1 MITWTYKGKEYW
13 ESYCYYP
20 YRGISVS
27 IRAYTNGKY
36 MILNNGQIILS
47 GNKINREEAI
57 KALND
62 YLYPVLHVIEEK
74 DTGVPLSEEE
84 VIDTQEVTEKDEDA
98 FEIRH
103 TVTPSPTEEGCVV
116 ISLKPKGT
124 MFEGSVIKYT
134 TNGKAV
140 ISSSKIYKGEFVVE
154 KGTPINYAVFD
165 ANKNKFDEG
174 NFIGE

>member
-20 YRGISVS
+20 YKGISVS

-62 YLYPVLHVIEEK
+62 YLYPVIDVIEEK
-74 DTGVPLSEEE
+74 DTGISLNEEE
-84 VIDTQEVTEKDEDA
+84 VIDTLEVTEKDEEK
-98 FEIRH
+98 FEILRAAAGRKPH
-103 TVTPSPTEEGCVV
+103 RGPAGDALGHDFQVSP
-116 ISLKPKGT
+116 LAQQ
-124 MFEGSVIKYT
+124 
-134 TNGKAV
+134 GKAV
-140 ISSSKIYKGEFVVE
+140 RIPGGHAFFARPVGIDPLHHAYRLSKK
-154 KGTPINYAVFD
+154 
-165 ANKNKFDEG
+165 
-174 NFIGE
+174 